1 MRRSIPRSG
10 GRLPLLPVLCAAA
23 LFALLPG
30 CARGPATTAASPEA
44 APEESETAADLT
56 SNKVSRRPNEKI
68 ADLLETRTPGVRVR
82 VNPDGSLSGQIH
94 GPNSFMAGNTPLYV
108 VDGSPVR
115 MGPNG
120 TLRGISPHEI
130 ESIEVL
136 KFPPETSLYGVQ
148 GANGV
153 VVITTL
159 RP

>member
-10 GRLPLLPVLCAAA
+10 GRFPLLPVLCAGA
-23 LFALLPG
+23 LFTVLPG

-44 APEESETAADLT
+44 APDERATAADIT
-56 SNKVSRRPNEKI
+56 SNRVERRPNEKI
-68 ADLLETRTPGVRVR
+68 EDLLETRTPGVRVR
-82 VNPDGSLSGQIH
+82 VNRDGSLSVQIH

-136 KFPPETSLYGVQ
+136 KFPPETSMYGVQ